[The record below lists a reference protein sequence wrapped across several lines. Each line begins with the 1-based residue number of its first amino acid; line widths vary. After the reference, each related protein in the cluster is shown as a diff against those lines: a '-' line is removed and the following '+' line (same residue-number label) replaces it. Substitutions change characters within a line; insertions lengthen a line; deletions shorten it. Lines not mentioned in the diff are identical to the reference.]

1 MEVLFPKTRLA
12 AEGPTWEE
20 DPPRSLGGTP
30 EITTQEI
37 LIGGAFPGKP
47 IAGGGSL
54 SQSQAKGEAM
64 S

>member
-1 MEVLFPKTRLA
+1 MEVLFSKTRLA

-20 DPPRSLGGTP
+20 DPPRSLGGETP

-47 IAGGGSL
+47 IAG
-54 SQSQAKGEAM
+54 EAH
-64 S
+64 